1 METQVWLDHARMC
14 GYLEDAEYRALDK
27 AWQQIGGMLQ
37 RMIQRADTFCSS
49 SAE

>member
-1 METQVWLDHARMC
+1 VWLL
-14 GYLEDAEYRALDK
+14 GEAEYKTLDT